1 MVGGC
6 FGGGGELR
14 REEVVGGSGRR
25 EEAAEAAAG
34 GARSSH
40 GPGHGTARDD
50 GRRKGMKFLVHII
63 YPVRRSSYK
72 LHF

>member
-25 EEAAEAAAG
+25 QRRRRPAERAAMVQAMALLETTG
-34 GARSSH
+34 
-40 GPGHGTARDD
+40 D
-50 GRRKGMKFLVHII
+50 GRSLSFLVHIL
-63 YPVRRSSYK
+63 YPVRHSSFE

>member
-25 EEAAEAAAG
+25 QRRRRPAER
-34 GARSSH
+34 ARSH

-50 GRRKGMKFLVHII
+50 GRRKGIKNF
-63 YPVRRSSYK
+63 ST
-72 LHF
+72 